1 MSDAISELVAR
12 IRELEGQLEVEL
24 ATRRVD
30 LNYRIEEERIIFEED
45 AASLHRKLRTT
56 LRSYIKNSGLLT
68 ALTAPFIYAV
78 AIPFVLLDVFVTTYH
93 AVCFPVYGIQK
104 VRRRDYIMFDRQ
116 HLCYLNYIE
125 KLNCAYCS
133 YGNGLIAYVSEI
145 VSRTEQYWCPIK
157 HARRV
162 AGAHRS
168 YLNFVDYGDA
178 GAYHQHLEGLRQHLQ
193 HETRNLKSE
202 EPKRGS

>member
-24 ATRRVD
+24 AARRVD
-30 LNYRIEEERIIFEED
+30 LNYRIEEERVIFQED
-45 AASLHRKLRTT
+45 VARLHRKLRTT
-56 LRSYIKNSGLLT
+56 LRSYIKSSGLLA

-78 AIPFVLLDVFVTTYH
+78 IIPFVMLDVFVTTYQ

-104 VRRRDYIMFDRQ
+104 VRCGDYIIFDRQ
-116 HLCYLNYIE
+116 HLGYLNYIE
-125 KLNCAYCS
+125 KLNCGYCS

-157 HARRV
+157 HARRI
-162 AGAHRS
+162 AGAHRR

-178 GAYHQHLEGLRQHLQ
+178 GAYHQQLEGLRQHLQ
-193 HETRNLKSE
+193 HENRNLRSE
-202 EPKRGS
+202 EPKQSS

>member
-30 LNYRIEEERIIFEED
+30 LNYRIEEERVIFQED
-45 AASLHRKLRTT
+45 VARLHRKLRTT
-56 LRSYIKNSGLLT
+56 LRSYIKSSGLLA
-68 ALTAPFIYAV
+68 ALTVPFIYAV
-78 AIPFVLLDVFVTTYH
+78 IIPFVMLDVFVATYQ
-93 AVCFPVYGIQK
+93 AVCFPVYGIPK
-104 VRRRDYIMFDRQ
+104 VRRRDYIIFDRQ
-116 HLCYLNYIE
+116 HLGYLNYIE

-157 HARRV
+157 HARRI
-162 AGAHRS
+162 AGAHRRYS
-168 YLNFVDYGDA
+168 NFVDYGDA
-178 GAYHQHLEGLRQHLQ
+178 GAYHQQLEGLRQNLQ
-193 HETRNLKSE
+193 HETRNLKCE
-202 EPKRGS
+202 EPKQSS